1 MNQENNPNFAPA
13 LSDENNINTPT
24 NEIDSFKNISI
35 KIYDG
40 VAECIM
46 NDSDNLKSVKLR
58 AKNLAQENVQK
69 KITDYVFAFLK
80 ERYLTLPDDEIS
92 SIADEIS
99 NIIDVKYN
107 VLDSDDNIM
116 IRATV
121 IAQIDNNDIMNCIIR
136 FFKEREELKSQ
147 NESLR
152 NENENLKRQ
161 IEDLKRQK
169 DSVAREK
176 SALDNQNNELR
187 RQVEDLKRQN
197 NNIQQNNNLTDKS
210 RNYMALILFDKAF
223 NAKNYNEAVKLYD
236 EAIQLNPNSAK
247 FYYYRGVAHKALG
260 NWAKSKE
267 DFAKA
272 KKLGW

>member
-1 MNQENNPNFAPA
+1 MTVNQENNPNFAPA

-24 NEIDSFKNISI
+24 NESDSFKNISI

-107 VLDSDDNIM
+107 IFDSDDNVM

-121 IAQIDNNDIMNCIIR
+121 IVQVDNNDIMNCLVR
-136 FFKEREELKSQ
+136 FFKERNELKLQ
-147 NESLR
+147 NETLR
-152 NENENLKRQ
+152 KENSDLKRQ
-161 IEDLKRQK
+161 IANLKQQL
-169 DSVAREK
+169 A
-176 SALDNQNNELR
+176 NN
-187 RQVEDLKRQN
+187 
-197 NNIQQNNNLTDKS
+197 QQNNNLTDKE
-210 RNYMALILFDKAF
+210 RNSFALVIFDKAF

-236 EAIQLNPNSAK
+236 EAIKLNPNSAK

-260 NWAKSKE
+260 NWAKAKA

-272 KKLGW
+272 KELGW